1 MKLTILP
8 IAFLATLSAQ
18 AQSFGQNQD
27 NEWKKWRITGAVQ
40 ADVLVPQD
48 DESIGTEK
56 TDYWALTN
64 TYVQL
69 GAVNKYIEAG
79 ARLEFTQFPLPGF
92 EKDFK
97 GWGVPFYY
105 LKGNYKGFELTGGT
119 FYDQFGSGLILRTY
133 EERSLG
139 VDNSLRGGRLV
150 VDAIK
155 GVRLKALAGQ
165 QRRYWDTN
173 PAWIYGA
180 DAEINFHDYFP
191 RMQEHNTAFTIG
203 GSWVTKAEDSETLTQ
218 SITQMQPVYDESNNV
233 IGSMPQS
240 FTRNLVLPE
249 KVGAFD
255 VRANLR
261 RGNWNFLGEYAQKS
275 QDPSFD
281 NGYIYRNGRT
291 LLLSGSYSKRGMSF
305 QAQAKRSEDMAFRS
319 RRSMNLTSSMLNH
332 LPAFTPQQTYALATI
347 YPYATQNVP
356 GEWAFQAEGAYT
368 FKKNTPLGGKY
379 GTTLKASFS
388 HVRAG
393 ETTMLNPYGTG
404 EDGLN
409 DHDADYYTLLKGDK
423 PALMGTAGAYESN
436 FWKMGDDKYY
446 QEFALDLEK
455 KMSKS
460 VKFNLKYLNQQ
471 YNKTVVEG
479 EGGMIK
485 SNAVIAEVKWNI
497 SRKVAFRAE
506 AQYLHSEGENF
517 MVPVV
522 KAMPTADGGTMM
534 VQATDAAGKPVFA
547 EKDFNVMVPKL
558 ETLKDN
564 MGNTVFDTYGNAVQV
579 QSTDADGNLEFQH
592 EGMDWGK
599 DWVFAL
605 VEVSFLPHFMFTFSD
620 QFNPYVYDK
629 SANRN
634 RPQHYFQGLITYNH
648 GAHTLRVGYGKTRAG
663 YNCSGGVCRYVPAQ
677 KGLTAT
683 YTFNF

>member
-1 MKLTILP
+1 MKYIILP
-8 IAFLATLSAQ
+8 LTFAAALGAQ
-18 AQSFGQNQD
+18 AQSIGQNQD
-27 NEWKKWRITGAVQ
+27 NEWKKWRITGSIQ
-40 ADVLVPQD
+40 SDVLVPQD
-48 DESIGTEK
+48 DETIGTEP
-56 TDYWALTN
+56 TDNFALTN

-79 ARLEFTQFPLPGF
+79 ARLEFNEYPLPGF

-97 GWGVPFYY
+97 GWGVPYY
-105 LKGNYKGFELTGGT
+105 YVKGNYKGFELTGGT

-150 VDAIK
+150 IDAVK
-155 GVRLKALAGQ
+155 GLRLKALAGQ

-180 DAEINFHDYFP
+180 DAEVSIQDYFP
-191 RMQEHNTAFTIG
+191 RMIDNNTSLTLGA
-203 GSWVTKAEDSETLTQ
+203 SWVTKAEDSETLSQT
-218 SITQMQPVYDESNNV
+218 ITQQVPVLDDENNI

-240 FTRNLVLPE
+240 FTHNLVLPE

-261 RGNWNFLGEYAQKS
+261 KGNWNFLGEYAQKS

-305 QAQAKRSEDMAFRS
+305 QVQAKRSEDMAFRS

-356 GEWAFQAEGAYT
+356 GEWAFQVEGAYT
-368 FKKNTPLGGKY
+368 FKKKTPLGGKY
-379 GTTLKASFS
+379 GTTIKASFS

-393 ETTMLNPYGTG
+393 GTDMANPYRAAANA
-404 EDGLN
+404 LVAR
-409 DHDADYYTLLKGDK
+409 DADYYPILKGDK
-423 PALMGTAGAYESN
+423 TALMGTAGAYESN

-446 QEFALDLEK
+446 QEFTIDLEK
-455 KMSKS
+455 KISKTF
-460 VKFNLKYLNQQ
+460 KLNLKYLNQQ

-479 EGGMIK
+479 EGGIIK
-485 SNAVIAEVKWNI
+485 ANIGVAEGKWNI
-497 SRKVAFRAE
+497 NRKMALRCE
-506 AQYLHSEGENF
+506 AQYL
-517 MVPVV
+517 
-522 KAMPTADGGTMM
+522 
-534 VQATDAAGKPVFA
+534 
-547 EKDFNVMVPKL
+547 
-558 ETLKDN
+558 
-564 MGNTVFDTYGNAVQV
+564 NTNEDQG
-579 QSTDADGNLEFQH
+579 
-592 EGMDWGK
+592 
-599 DWVFAL
+599 DWVFGL
-605 VEVSFLPHFMFTFSD
+605 VEFSLLPHFMFTISD
-620 QFNPYVYDK
+620 QYNAHVNGERNADGSWAEEGDK
-629 SANRN
+629 V
-634 RPQHYFQGLITYNH
+634 HYFQGLVTYTQ
-648 GAHTLRVGYGKTRAG
+648 GAHRLSVGYGKTRAG

-677 KGLTAT
+677 KGVTAT
-683 YTFNF
+683 YTFNW

>member
-8 IAFLATLSAQ
+8 LAFLATLGAQ
-18 AQSFGQNQD
+18 AQSFGENQD

-40 ADVLVPQD
+40 AEVLVPQD
-48 DESIGTEK
+48 DETIGTEA
-56 TDYWALTN
+56 TDNWALTN

-79 ARLEFTQFPLPGF
+79 ARLEFTEYPLPGF

-105 LKGNYKGFELTGGT
+105 VKGNYKGVELTGGT

-150 VDAIK
+150 IDAIK

-165 QRRYWDTN
+165 QRRYWETN

-180 DAEINFHDYFP
+180 DAEVNFHDYFP
-191 RMQEHNTAFTIG
+191 RMMEHNTAFTLG
-203 GSWVTKAEDSETLTQ
+203 ASWVTKAEDSETLSQT
-218 SITQMQPVYDESNNV
+218 ITQQMPVMENGQPVLDAEGQPV
-233 IGSMPQS
+233 TMPQS

-281 NGYIYRNGRT
+281 NGYIFRNGRT

-305 QAQAKRSEDMAFRS
+305 QVQAKRSEDMAFRS
-319 RRSMNLTSSMLNH
+319 RRSMNLTSSMINH

-368 FKKNTPLGGKY
+368 FKKKTPLGGKY
-379 GTTLKASFS
+379 GTTIKASFS

-393 ETTMLNPYGTG
+393 ETNMLNPFGTG
-404 EDGLN
+404 
-409 DHDADYYTLLKGDK
+409 DADYYTLLKGDK
-423 PALMGTAGAYESN
+423 TALMGTAGAYESN
-436 FWKMGDDKYY
+436 FWKMGDEKYY
-446 QEFALDLEK
+446 QELTVDFEK
-455 KMSKS
+455 KLSKTF
-460 VKFNLKYLNQQ
+460 KLNLKYLNQQ

-479 EGGMIK
+479 EGGLIK
-485 SNAVIAEVKWNI
+485 ANIGVAEAKWNI
-497 SRKVAFRAE
+497 NRKVSVRAE
-506 AQYLHSEGENF
+506 GQYL
-517 MVPVV
+517 
-522 KAMPTADGGTMM
+522 
-534 VQATDAAGKPVFA
+534 
-547 EKDFNVMVPKL
+547 
-558 ETLKDN
+558 
-564 MGNTVFDTYGNAVQV
+564 NTNQDQG
-579 QSTDADGNLEFQH
+579 
-592 EGMDWGK
+592 DWWFG
-599 DWVFAL
+599 L
-605 VEVSFLPHFMFTFSD
+605 VEVSLAPHFMFTLSD
-620 QFNPYVYDK
+620 QYNAHVNGERNADGSWAEKGDK
-629 SANRN
+629 V
-634 RPQHYFQGLITYNH
+634 HYFQGLVTYNH
-648 GAHTLRVGYGKTRAG
+648 GSHTLRVGYGKTRAG

-683 YTFNF
+683 YTFNW